1 VIEEEAPLE
10 EAALDNGQEQEGE
23 KSDKEQGLSISLN
36 EIIVD
41 DKIIFGTDLIVDAL
55 VNRLRQQHY
64 QMEVAD
70 WSLVPDADEFIDA
83 FSALC

>member
-23 KSDKEQGLSISLN
+23 KSDKEQGLSISLD

-70 WSLVPDADEFIDA
+70 WSLGPDADEFIDA